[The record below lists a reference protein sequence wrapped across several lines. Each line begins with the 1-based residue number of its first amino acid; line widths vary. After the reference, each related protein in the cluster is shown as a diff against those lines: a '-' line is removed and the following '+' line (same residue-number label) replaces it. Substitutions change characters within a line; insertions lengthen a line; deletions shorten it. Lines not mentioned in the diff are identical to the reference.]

1 MSVEGALP
9 GGMAGL
15 RDNASSWAQ
24 MASVMAA
31 EGSLTS
37 LKREGEEG
45 FFSTIGLAG
54 STSSIEAQVGAD
66 AMPGGGGSVKFIL

>member
-54 STSSIEAQVGAD
+54 STSSIEAQVGGRRNARRRWS
-66 AMPGGGGSVKFIL
+66 GE